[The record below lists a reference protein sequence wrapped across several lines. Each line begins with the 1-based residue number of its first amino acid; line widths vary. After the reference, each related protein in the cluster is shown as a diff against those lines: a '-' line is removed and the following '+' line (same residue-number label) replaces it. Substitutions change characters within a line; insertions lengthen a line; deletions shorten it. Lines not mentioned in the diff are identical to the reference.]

1 MRLAVFSLT
10 SLIGDGPVICTMKL
24 GFLYPRRCAS
34 SVGPPLS
41 AQFPFDQSTAGSFT
55 LQLQSSCER
64 CVGALRVCSGEC
76 GFTRLF
82 CKC

>member
-41 AQFPFDQSTAGSFT
+41 ATSF
-55 LQLQSSCER
+55 LRLAR
-64 CVGALRVCSGEC
+64 RVCSIPIQSEYR
-76 GFTRLF
+76 RLF
-82 CKC
+82 YFATAK